1 MQFTAANA
9 KPNIIDIQNRATVLA
24 RIESS
29 FWFFTDVYLRSQ
41 NPLFVLLLFSFLV
54 IVNASIIRRK
64 AFSESVRMKR
74 AERAL
79 LSEIMTTN
87 IVTIDITERVEEAIR
102 LMVKFDIGSVVV
114 TDKQKPVG
122 IITERDVTRA
132 ALRGDSLLRLPVRSL
147 MSRPLQTGTP
157 DMEIWRTFE
166 TMLRLGVRRLPLIEN
181 GKLVGIVTEK
191 DLTRWVLRVFYEP
204 KLPNEIRSL
213 VNNQK
218 IEALTGRQRCP
229 SCGRYR
235 DECIC
240 VRTQVAS
247 EE

>member
-1 MQFTAANA
+1 M
-9 KPNIIDIQNRATVLA
+9 
-24 RIESS
+24 
-29 FWFFTDVYLRSQ
+29 
-41 NPLFVLLLFSFLV
+41 FSLLV
-54 IVNASIIRRK
+54 IVNSSIIRRTT
-64 AFSESVRMKR
+64 FIESVSMKS

-87 IVTIDITERVEEAIR
+87 IVTIDITERVEEALR
-102 LMVKFDIGSVVV
+102 LMVKFDIGSVVI
-114 TDKQKPVG
+114 TDKQKPIG

-157 DMEIWRTFE
+157 DMEIWRSFE
-166 TMLRLGVRRLPLIEN
+166 TMLRLGVRRLPLVEN
-181 GKLVGIVTEK
+181 GTLVGIVTEK

-204 KLPNEIRSL
+204 RLPDEIRTL
-213 VNNQK
+213 VKGQK
-218 IEALTGRQRCP
+218 IEALTGRPRCP
-229 SCGRYR
+229 SCGRYQ